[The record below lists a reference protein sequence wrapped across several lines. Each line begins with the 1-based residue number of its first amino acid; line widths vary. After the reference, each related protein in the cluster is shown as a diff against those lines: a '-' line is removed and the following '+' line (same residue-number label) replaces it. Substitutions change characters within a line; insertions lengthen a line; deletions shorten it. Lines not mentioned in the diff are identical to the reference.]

1 MKKLLKEKGSSLVEK
16 LIIVAFSLA
25 AGTAVVT
32 VLIGMLGEA
41 DADQSVTLP

>member
-25 AGTAVVT
+25 AGTAVIG
-32 VLIGMLGEA
+32 VLVANLGEA
-41 DADQSVTLP
+41 DDAPTVTIP